1 MENESDQTLNSIYHD
16 LIEHTNLIRAMAFH
30 SFPHRSFGLNPD
42 QPHSE
47 DCEGCVINREA
58 QHILNKVEHLFIL
71 LKSKTDDKKSDEEQN
86 QRENDL
92 RKRAAKALAET
103 AEVRDELNRE
113 IDKREALDKDRW
125 TAFGKVGRSGADAS
139 VSDLVDSLLA
149 EIASLKENTIEGQL
163 VKALTIERDTLREQR
178 RLVVN
183 DLVRIANS
191 MRD

>member
-1 MENESDQTLNSIYHD
+1 MENESDQTLNRIHYD

-30 SFPHRSFGLNPD
+30 SYPHKSFGLNPD
-42 QPHSE
+42 EPHAE
-47 DCEGCVINREA
+47 DCEGCIINREA
-58 QHILNKVEHLFIL
+58 EHILEKVNRLFVL
-71 LKSKTDDKKSDEEQN
+71 LEAKSVEKKDDEEQK

-92 RKRAAKALAET
+92 RKRVAKAVAEK
-103 AEVRDELNRE
+103 AEVRAELNQE

-125 TAFGKVGRSGADAS
+125 EAFRKVGRSGADAS

-149 EIASLKENTIEGQL
+149 EIAGLKENTIEGQL